1 MERPQG
7 ISENRFK
14 EINSWKSWLVMTLQL
29 ILKIRYFPVD
39 GTVHNQTGL
48 KPVRTGL
55 IIGSAIPL
63 NGGIGSTY

>member
-1 MERPQG
+1 MLKP
-7 ISENRFK
+7 NK

-29 ILKIRYFPVD
+29 ILKIRYFSVD
-39 GTVHNQTGL
+39 GTVHNQTGSKL
-48 KPVRTGL
+48 VE